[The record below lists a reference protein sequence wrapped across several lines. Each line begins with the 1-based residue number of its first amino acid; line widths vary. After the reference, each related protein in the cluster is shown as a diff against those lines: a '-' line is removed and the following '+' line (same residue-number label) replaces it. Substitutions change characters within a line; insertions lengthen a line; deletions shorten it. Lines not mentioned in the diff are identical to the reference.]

1 MIFMSLPALKSN
13 EFSNNEVDN
22 SVWWI
27 VERNSIGFKRN
38 SMVFLIFF
46 FFSRSALPIVFAAA
60 EVMKPDIG
68 T

>member
-1 MIFMSLPALKSN
+1 M
-13 EFSNNEVDN
+13 VD
-22 SVWWI
+22 SR
-27 VERNSIGFKRN
+27 EKFYRFQKKFYG
-38 SMVFLIFF
+38 VFNFF

>member
-1 MIFMSLPALKSN
+1 MSQPALKSN
-13 EFSNNEVDN
+13 EFSNDELDN
-22 SVWWI
+22 SIWWI

-38 SMVFLIFF
+38 SMVFLIF